1 MTVPP
6 HGEGEG
12 TVSRETWSPSADAD
26 TPIGAAAERA
36 MRVLHTAAGQLPR
49 PGRRRLF
56 TVANQKGGVGKTTTA
71 VNLAAAMAVQG
82 LKTLVI
88 DLDPQGNA
96 STALG
101 ISDRHSG
108 TPSSYE
114 VLLGEIPLR
123 DAIRQSPHSKKLF
136 CVPATIDLAGAEIE
150 LVSMVARENR
160 LRNAL
165 AELDEMDFDYVF
177 IDCPPSLGLLTLNA
191 LVAAPEVLIPI
202 QCEYYALEGVS
213 QLMKNIEMVKAHLN
227 PQLNVTTVLL
237 TMYDG
242 RTKLADQVASEVRRF
257 FGNKVLQTVI
267 PRSVKVSEAPGYS
280 MTIID
285 YDPGSR
291 GAMSYLDASRELALR
306 PN

>member
-1 MTVPP
+1 MQ
-6 HGEGEG
+6 
-12 TVSRETWSPSADAD
+12 
-26 TPIGAAAERA
+26 
-36 MRVLHTAAGQLPR
+36 VLHTAAGQLPR
-49 PGRRRLF
+49 PRHRRVF

-71 VNLAAAMAVQG
+71 VNLAAALALQG

-101 ISDRHSG
+101 ISDRRSG

-114 VLLGEIPLR
+114 VLLGEMPLQ
-123 DAIRQSPHSKKLF
+123 AAVRQSPHSPRLF

-160 LRNAL
+160 LRTAL
-165 AELDEMDFDYVF
+165 ASLDDSDFDFVF
-177 IDCPPSLGLLTLNA
+177 IDCPPSLGLLTINA

-213 QLMKNIEMVKAHLN
+213 QLMNNIEMVRAHLN
-227 PQLNVTTVLL
+227 PRLTVSTVIL

-242 RTKLADQVASEVRRF
+242 RTKLADQVANEVRRF
-257 FGNKVLQTVI
+257 FGDKVLRSVI

-291 GAMSYLDASRELALR
+291 GAMSYLDASRELATR
-306 PN
+306 DTSASVEAQS